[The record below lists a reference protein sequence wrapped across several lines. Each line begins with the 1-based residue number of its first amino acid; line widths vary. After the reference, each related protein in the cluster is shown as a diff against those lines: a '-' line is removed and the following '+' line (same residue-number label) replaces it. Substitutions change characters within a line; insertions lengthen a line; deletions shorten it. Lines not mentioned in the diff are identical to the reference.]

1 MLAVCTD
8 VLWKQCPLE
17 IKKTIDGM
25 EGEVLFVLKQKK
37 NKGLLVGRDI
47 SNIRKLHCVLNRDF
61 KYAEVRI

>member
-1 MLAVCTD
+1 MHWCIVKTVSFGD
-8 VLWKQCPLE
+8 
-17 IKKTIDGM
+17 KKTIDGM

-37 NKGLLVGRDI
+37 NKGLLVGGDI